1 MVFSNRS
8 SVQELVESILEEGS
22 ELVCLRG
29 RNKAINQLKQR
40 RFDLAVVD
48 SSLKNAET
56 ICLSIRK
63 YGVFPL
69 VLVICEPEVNWHKL
83 QSLGVDGYL
92 SEGAGVDE
100 LRARLKATFRRLN
113 NNKPLMVFLK

>member
-8 SVQELVESILEEGS
+8 SVQGLVESILEEGS

-40 RFDLAVVD
+40 RFDLAVID
-48 SSLKNAET
+48 SSLKNVET

-63 YGVFPL
+63 YGAFPL
-69 VLVICEPEVNWHKL
+69 VLVICEPEVNWPKL

-100 LRARLKATFRRLN
+100 LRARLKATLRRLNN
-113 NNKPLMVFLK
+113 NNKPLMR